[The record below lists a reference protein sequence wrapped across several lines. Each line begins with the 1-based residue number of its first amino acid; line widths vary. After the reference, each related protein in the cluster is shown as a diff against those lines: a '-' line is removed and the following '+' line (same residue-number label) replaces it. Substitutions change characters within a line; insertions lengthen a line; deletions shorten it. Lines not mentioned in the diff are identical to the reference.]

1 MATEELLAER
11 GKTHGDFTDTAQII
25 QETKDLW
32 RMHPGWL
39 KLSAVQRETL
49 EMNAHKV
56 GRILCG
62 DPNTKDHWDDIAG
75 YAVLVSQ
82 RIK

>member
-1 MATEELLAER
+1 MKTEDLLTKR
-11 GKTHGDFTDTAQII
+11 GKTHGDFTDTAAII
-25 QETKDLW
+25 QETKDMW
-32 RMHPGWL
+32 RSHPGWL
-39 KLSAVQRETL
+39 KLNQVQREAL

-62 DPNTKDHWDDIAG
+62 DPNVADHWDDIAG
-75 YAVLVSQ
+75 YAKLVSQ